1 MLVYQLQQ
9 FYTGAGCLMVRKVC
23 VCLCVCVGI
32 GYIGSLLCSIQ
43 FCYCP
48 ETSLKSKV
56 YCKYAWAW
64 IHRYT
69 HSTISFINS
78 KYQSDISSDNLLSK
92 MKCTVSIK
100 YTLDFRFSTKE
111 YKISHYYSL
120 LITCWN
126 GNIFDILVK
135 YQNFTFFFFLTVP
148 CSLWDLSFL
157 TRDWT
162 WDLGSEGME
171 S

>member
-1 MLVYQLQQ
+1 MCQCWFINCSSSTLVQDVWWW
-9 FYTGAGCLMVRKVC
+9 GKC

-111 YKISHYYSL
+111 YKISHYCSL

-135 YQNFTFFFFLTVP
+135 YQNFTFFFFFDSTMQL
-148 CSLWDLSFL
+148 
-157 TRDWT
+157 
-162 WDLGSEGME
+162 LGS
-171 S
+171 